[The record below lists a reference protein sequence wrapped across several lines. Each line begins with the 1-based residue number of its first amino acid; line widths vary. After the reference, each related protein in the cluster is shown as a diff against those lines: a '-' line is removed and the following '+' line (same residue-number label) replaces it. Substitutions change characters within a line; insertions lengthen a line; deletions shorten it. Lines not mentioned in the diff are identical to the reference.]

1 MKKKAF
7 AIACATIFT
16 FFSASCDSGLFA
28 DKKEASLVVN
38 GDYGVTVQ
46 GKVTYLL
53 AGSSIF
59 FNYDEYDVEE
69 LILGDVVQIEYTGD
83 MLIRESSPSQ
93 IGITGKLIDVDV
105 EEAEIVKVSYDG
117 VNVVAEDVKGY
128 TFENVPQYV
137 IKDGSGSFVALEEM
151 AVNATLYATY
161 CENNVKGKT
170 IYLDGLYAYLP
181 RR

>member
-16 FFSASCDSGLFA
+16 FFGASCDNGLFA
-28 DKKEASLVVN
+28 DKKQASLVVN

-59 FNYDEYDVEE
+59 FNYDEYDIEE
-69 LILGDVVQIEYTGD
+69 LILGDVVEIEYTGE
-83 MLIRESSPSQ
+83 MLIRESHPSQ
-93 IGITGKLIDVDV
+93 IVITGKLKDVDV
-105 EEAEIVKVSYDG
+105 DEAEIIQVSYDG
-117 VNVVAEDVKGY
+117 VNIVAENKHGY

-137 IKDGSGSFVALEEM
+137 IKDGSGNFVALEEI
-151 AVNATLYATY
+151 AVNTTLYATY
-161 CENNVKGKT
+161 CENNAKGKT
-170 IYLDGLYAYLP
+170 ISLDGLYAYLP